1 MEEEKEMEERIINKL
16 RGSKR
21 NLQRLYNNVK
31 KYIDVDSEMVD
42 SDSLLMLQLI
52 SKISEELT
60 DVIYMILDSKNS

>member
-1 MEEEKEMEERIINKL
+1 MEERIINKL

>member
-1 MEEEKEMEERIINKL
+1 MEERIINKL
-16 RGSKR
+16 RVSKR

>member
-1 MEEEKEMEERIINKL
+1 MEDKIINKL

-21 NLQRLYNNVK
+21 NLQRIYNSVK

-52 SKISEELT
+52 SKTSEELT
-60 DVIYMILDSKNS
+60 DIIYMILENKNS

>member
-1 MEEEKEMEERIINKL
+1 MEERIINKL

-21 NLQRLYNNVK
+21 NLQRLYNSVK
-31 KYIDVDSEMVD
+31 KYIDIDSEMVD
-42 SDSLLMLQLI
+42 SDLLLMLQLI

>member
-1 MEEEKEMEERIINKL
+1 MEERIINKL

-31 KYIDVDSEMVD
+31 KYIDVDSKMVD

>member
-1 MEEEKEMEERIINKL
+1 MEDKIINKL

-21 NLQRLYNNVK
+21 NLQRLYNSVK

-52 SKISEELT
+52 SKTSEELT
-60 DVIYMILDSKNS
+60 DVIYMILENKNS